1 MLSGH
6 HHMHYNDRLSER
18 TWRLVEGSTGGSGL
32 RALEPEEPAPI
43 NLSVLYLDRKTAEL
57 RAWDHLRLGG
67 LGLTSAEINRE
78 IVEPEQD
85 PVTELETP
93 TPTQDV
99 PETPLR
105 RPTVT
110 EEGTG
115 TGTDESRPEDSDER
129 RRDRSDE
136 GRPNRAD
143 ERRRNGADE
152 VPR

>member
-1 MLSGH
+1 
-6 HHMHYNDRLSER
+6 
-18 TWRLVEGSTGGSGL
+18 VEGSTGGSGL

-110 EEGTG
+110 EEGTPTG
-115 TGTDESRPEDSDER
+115 TEEGRRAGTDERRSRGADEGRPNGADER
-129 RRDRSDE
+129 RRD
-136 GRPNRAD
+136 
-143 ERRRNGADE
+143 GADG